1 MRSRK
6 TSRNKP
12 APLPL
17 GRLGFFLG
25 LTVAVLAT
33 VTEALRMGHPLPLGL
48 WTVQHDTPWLW
59 ILDALPVVL
68 GMLGGFLSTA
78 ASDLRFT
85 GKRGPLYL
93 VAFSLIFLVPVG
105 LMLFAYQE
113 NRAAVEAIANIRRA
127 GELQTIPLQLYI
139 RSTQRPGAD
148 LRTDLNRIAT
158 LRTEIRRT
166 APGSVAPT
174 ESAWGA
180 FQREAS
186 RGKISLSNAVRLRES
201 STKLASAVERDAQLD
216 HTQTA
221 QMLLIGVV
229 ISLLTAGMTLQMVYQ
244 LRRLE
249 EQIVASTRQQA
260 QTNKQLEAANNQ
272 LEETNKRLEEANSQL
287 ERTAARD
294 PITGLYNRRALDE
307 RLMIEWTRAVRY
319 NEPIT
324 LVLIDLDHFK
334 TYNDTFGHPAGDAVL
349 KTIGALLQHG
359 TRISDFPA
367 RYGGEE
373 FVLILPHTDEE
384 EAVRLSE
391 RLRAA
396 IQAAPWKHR
405 GITASF
411 GVAERTDAML
421 QPTDLI
427 DAADVALYQAK
438 KTRNRVS
445 RTTAPPGRLRPEDRK
460 AA

>member
-1 MRSRK
+1 M
-6 TSRNKP
+6 
-12 APLPL
+12 
-17 GRLGFFLG
+17 
-25 LTVAVLAT
+25 AT
-33 VTEALRMGHPLPLGL
+33 GTEAVRMGHPLPLGF

-59 ILDALPVVL
+59 VVDGLPLIL
-68 GMLGGFLSTA
+68 GMLGGVLSAA

-93 VAFSLIFLVPVG
+93 VAFTLMFLVPVG
-105 LMLFAYQE
+105 LMVYAYQE
-113 NRAAVEAIANIRRA
+113 NRAANEAIANIRRA
-127 GELQTIPLQLYI
+127 GDIQTLALQLYI
-139 RSTQRPGAD
+139 RSNQRPGAD
-148 LRTDLNRIAT
+148 LRTDLNRMGQ
-158 LRTEIRRT
+158 LRKEIRHT
-166 APGSVAPT
+166 SPTNVLPT
-174 ESAWGA
+174 EAAWEA

-186 RGKISLSNAVRLRES
+186 RGGRISLTNAIRMRDTAS
-201 STKLASAVERDAQLD
+201 KLTSGVETDSQLD

-221 QMLLIGVV
+221 QMLLIGIVV
-229 ISLLTAGMTLQMVYQ
+229 SLLSAGITLQMVYQ

-249 EQIVASTRQQA
+249 EQIVSSNRQQA
-260 QTNKQLEAANNQ
+260 QTNKQLEAANTQ

-294 PITGLYNRRALDE
+294 PVTGLYNRRALDE
-307 RLMIEWTRAVRY
+307 RLMIEWNRAVRY

-384 EAVRLSE
+384 EAFRLSE

-445 RTTAPPGRLRPEDRK
+445 RTSPPPGRLRPEDRK